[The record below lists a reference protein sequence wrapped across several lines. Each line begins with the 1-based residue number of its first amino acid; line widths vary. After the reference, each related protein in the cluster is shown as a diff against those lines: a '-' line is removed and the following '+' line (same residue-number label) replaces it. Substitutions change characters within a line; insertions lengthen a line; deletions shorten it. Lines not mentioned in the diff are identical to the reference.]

1 MEIVYFV
8 LGVITVLSIG
18 AIVIAI
24 NGKTKSDKTDKS
36 VMDSIKDFKIEVEGL
51 IKNTHRDIDE
61 FRKDV
66 SFNTQRIYGD
76 IEKEKDRI
84 YETIDYYKNEQDK
97 EIEGIYR
104 QMDSRFD
111 KITNKIINK

>member
-24 NGKTKSDKTDKS
+24 NGKIKSDKTDKS
-36 VMDSIKDFKIEVEGL
+36 VTDSIKDFKIEV
-51 IKNTHRDIDE
+51 
-61 FRKDV
+61 
-66 SFNTQRIYGD
+66 
-76 IEKEKDRI
+76 
-84 YETIDYYKNEQDK
+84 
-97 EIEGIYR
+97 EGIYR

-111 KITNKIINK
+111 KITSKINKIS